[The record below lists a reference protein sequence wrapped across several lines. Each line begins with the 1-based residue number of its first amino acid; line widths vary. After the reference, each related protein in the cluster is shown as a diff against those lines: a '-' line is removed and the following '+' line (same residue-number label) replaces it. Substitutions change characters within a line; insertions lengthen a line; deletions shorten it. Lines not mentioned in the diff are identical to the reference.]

1 MRRRKFIILIGGAA
15 AWPLAAHWQ
24 QPMPVVGYLG
34 NRIACAICGPSS
46 SFREGLS
53 SVGYDEGRNVLIEYR
68 WANSE
73 SDRLP
78 ALAAELVRN
87 HVDVIVAP
95 GSILAALAAKAAT
108 TTIPIVF
115 ETGHLI
121 LSRQGLSQV

>member
-15 AWPLAAHWQ
+15 AWPLAAHSQ
-24 QPMPVVGYLG
+24 QPMPALG
-34 NRIACAICGPSS
+34 TWQIASPAQFAGRSS

-78 ALAAELVRN
+78 ALAAELVCN

-115 ETGHLI
+115 ET
-121 LSRQGLSQV
+121 